1 MCEITTHGYKM
12 QDGTIIPFRKLDMGD
27 VSPEHVEEMNKSS
40 ASVWDVV
47 LLRNTI
53 FGFKDEIKRDLS
65 DQIKKLTETLGKHG
79 NYCPANEDAVKEIV
93 HKELVSKDVK
103 ELMQKEL
110 KNAAIHQIDKGSKII
125 RYAWRVVLVIFVLL
139 NIYLVFKGK
148 SPIQI
153 TP

>member
-1 MCEITTHGYKM
+1 
-12 QDGTIIPFRKLDMGD
+12 PFKKLNFGD
-27 VSPEHVEEMNKSS
+27 IAPHHIEEMNVSM
-40 ASVWDVV
+40 ATMYNIV
-47 LLRNTI
+47 LVQNSI
-53 FGFKDEIKRDLS
+53 FQVKDDLS
-65 DQIKKLTETLGKHG
+65 KKLDEQTITITKMFENHKGV
-79 NYCPANEDAVKEIV
+79 CPVNKEAVEGIV
-93 HKELVSKDVK
+93 HEELMSENVK

-110 KNAAIHQIDKGSKII
+110 MSAAIHQIDKGSKII